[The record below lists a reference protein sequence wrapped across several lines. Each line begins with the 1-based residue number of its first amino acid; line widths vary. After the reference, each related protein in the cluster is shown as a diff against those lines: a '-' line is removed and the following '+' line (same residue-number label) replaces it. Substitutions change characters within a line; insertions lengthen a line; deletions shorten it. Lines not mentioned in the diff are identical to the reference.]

1 VWRRSFSPVG
11 TLPMARTRRIAET
24 EARSRKFADF
34 SVRMMLEIER
44 RDCEINSIALLWT
57 DRARGTSMMLG
68 ENILGTKHGRQSP
81 APTAAAI
88 QRLWLG
94 LLLCG
99 LLVACSQDTAPVV
112 AADYAA
118 KIVGGWE
125 GTVGD
130 DSETIRFDSDG
141 KFVSEVRPRGFISNT
156 LGQGVTGTVR
166 GTWQI
171 KGNAITLNVANA
183 QDARVANTLTTSTIE
198 KFEPNEI
205 IVKSSRGDTSTFRR
219 LL

>member
-1 VWRRSFSPVG
+1 
-11 TLPMARTRRIAET
+11 
-24 EARSRKFADF
+24 
-34 SVRMMLEIER
+34 
-44 RDCEINSIALLWT
+44 
-57 DRARGTSMMLG
+57 MMLG